1 MSSPNS
7 SPKRSKSKGKDR
19 ERSRS
24 PSRLRASKGAKKKT
38 KDMSLEEMIDRVKK
52 FGKLNMDA
60 KTGVGT
66 LEVNSKRLMGEDIGV
81 LVDVF
86 KRYTE
91 VQHIRLQKCFLT
103 DDLLERL
110 FEGGLKGLRHL
121 KSLWIGFNMLTER
134 SSKFLIEKFSKLPR
148 QLQHLDM
155 RSNSLSEENAEE
167 LYHAFPNLQ
176 TLNEIQVYK
185 YKRDLNNNIVDCH
198 ALQLK
203 LPEMKILVCLL
214 QQLGHR
220 CHLHT
225 LDLSNNLISAKGL
238 KVLAEGIRLLP
249 VQELDI
255 SYNPC
260 TDGDLDFSGIDAL
273 YLSIHRHKYIARL
286 CYEGVSMPEEYMDS
300 LMCSMQVNKQL
311 LPAQKNDDGVI
322 KDKFATYIY
331 DVVAQRTEPL
341 PFNHYKDMQFDYV
354 VDKNFCKFNRA
365 PATEVTMHKFNRG
378 FDLFQKQDERAR
390 IKHDI

>member
-1 MSSPNS
+1 MSSPPS
-7 SPKRSKSKGKDR
+7 SPKKSRSKGKDR

-24 PSRLRASKGAKKKT
+24 PSRLRASKNAKKKT
-38 KDMSLEEMIDRVKK
+38 KDMSLEEMTDRVKK

-66 LEVNSKRLMGEDIGV
+66 LEVNSKRLMSEDIDV
-81 LVDVF
+81 LIEVF

-103 DDLLERL
+103 DDLLEKL
-110 FEGGLKGLRHL
+110 YEGGLKGLRHL

-148 QLQHLDM
+148 QIQHLDL
-155 RSNSLSEENAEE
+155 RSNSLTEENAEE

-176 TLNEIQVYK
+176 TLNEIAIYK
-185 YKRDLNNNIVDCH
+185 YKRDLTNTIVDCH

-203 LPEMKILVCLL
+203 LPEMKILVCML
-214 QQLGHR
+214 QGLGSR
-220 CHLHT
+220 CHLTT

-255 SYNPC
+255 SFNPC
-260 TDGDLDFSGIDAL
+260 TDDDLDFTGIDAL

-286 CYEGVSMPEEYMDS
+286 YYEGVNMPTEHLES
-300 LMCSMQVNKQL
+300 LHTSMQVNNQL

-322 KDKFATYIY
+322 KDKFAAYIT
-331 DVVAQRTEPL
+331 DVVAERTGA
-341 PFNHYKDMQFDYV
+341 FIV
-354 VDKNFCKFNRA
+354 S
-365 PATEVTMHKFNRG
+365 
-378 FDLFQKQDERAR
+378 
-390 IKHDI
+390 